1 MHREQ
6 NYGCEEVPEVEPP
19 PPMDHDVMTSTKA
32 HDHTYEWLD
41 DRGAWRVC
49 WFSPCGSFLMHHRFG
64 GLVKLG
70 VLSDVQVKAAG

>member
-41 DRGAWRVC
+41 DRVHGACAGLVLADHFLCTTGSGAW
-49 WFSPCGSFLMHHRFG
+49 
-64 GLVKLG
+64 
-70 VLSDVQVKAAG
+70 